1 VGGGMGGPGGRQNKG
16 DEVEDEMGWEGAA
29 FPCLC
34 WHVLCVCV
42 CVCASKAWG
51 HNAGACVLCFCL
63 SLI

>member
-1 VGGGMGGPGGRQNKG
+1 MGGGMGGPGGRQNKG

-42 CVCASKAWG
+42 CVCVRVRLG
-51 HNAGACVLCFCL
+51 GTTRVRVCCVFV
-63 SLI
+63 